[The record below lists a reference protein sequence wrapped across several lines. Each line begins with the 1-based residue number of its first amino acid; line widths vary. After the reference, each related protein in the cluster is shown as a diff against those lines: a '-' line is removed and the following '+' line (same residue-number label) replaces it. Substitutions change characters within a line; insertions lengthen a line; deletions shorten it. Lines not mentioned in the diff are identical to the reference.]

1 MAIITTSS
9 QLQFGSFLPRQA
21 QHFNTVNFNLTT
33 SNGGLAFPFIA
44 ERTMTVTDIGVQC
57 QTLSTTIAAAL
68 TVGIQTD
75 SGSGIPSGTFLT
87 NGSIT
92 VPANTFSTAAQFS
105 CTSGN
110 PLIATANN
118 HYLKVGDTVRFAN
131 TTGGFAINTDYW
143 IVTTPAANQMTLSTS
158 STLTPVFTPSAS
170 VSLGANTMPRQG
182 GFTHCDGITAAIT
195 QGDRYWLV
203 FQWSGTSTGQ
213 LFLNGGDT
221 GAASGQ
227 SVMYGIGYATR
238 SASTWAK
245 ASGTRGIPVCY
256 TDGTSWYGQPQLQ
269 NRNIGGG
276 QLNNNDRFGF
286 RFTVPSGHP
295 DILLDRISFPAH
307 PTSSP
312 GVAATWKAQI
322 FTDNGASAPT
332 FVADLS
338 LLAGDSLGNAS
349 GAGNFATTIFQT
361 DGTTWLTAGS
371 SYVFMCGFNVTPASG
386 NPSINVFSGVV
397 LRDGRSQVIGPY
409 EGDYLLN
416 WQGAGTWFA
425 DNPEAIIPWTITA
438 IGLRYNDSSGGGGYR
453 NASPS
458 FSAMGGN

>member
-1 MAIITTSS
+1 
-9 QLQFGSFLPRQA
+9 
-21 QHFNTVNFNLTT
+21 
-33 SNGGLAFPFIA
+33 
-44 ERTMTVTDIGVQC
+44 MTV
-57 QTLSTTIAAAL
+57 
-68 TVGIQTD
+68 
-75 SGSGIPSGTFLT
+75 
-87 NGSIT
+87 
-92 VPANTFSTAAQFS
+92 
-105 CTSGN
+105 
-110 PLIATANN
+110 
-118 HYLKVGDTVRFAN
+118 
-131 TTGGFAINTDYW
+131 
-143 IVTTPAANQMTLSTS
+143 STS

-203 FQWSGTSTGQ
+203 FEWSGTSTGQ
-213 LFLNGGDT
+213 LFLNGGDNGT
-221 GAASGQ
+221 ASGQ

-238 SASTWAK
+238 VAAVWAK

-269 NRNIGGG
+269 NRTIGGG

-286 RFTVPSGHP
+286 RFTVPPGHP

-322 FTDNGASAPT
+322 FTDNGASPPT

-338 LLAGDSLGNAS
+338 GLAGDSLGNAS

-361 DGTTWLTAGS
+361 SGTTWLTAGS

-386 NPSINVFSGVV
+386 NPSINVFTGVV

-409 EGDYLLN
+409 KGDYLLN
-416 WQGAGTWFA
+416 LQGAGTWYA
-425 DNPEAIIPWTITA
+425 DNPDAIIPWAITA
-438 IGLRYNDSSGGGGYR
+438 GGLRYNDTSGGGGGGYR
-453 NASPS
+453 NASPG
-458 FSAMGGN
+458 FSAMGCN